1 MHAIDLLS
9 IITVAF
15 LGSLGHCVGM
25 CGGFVVA
32 YTTAKVDPNR
42 GKLWGSAAHLA
53 YNLGRVASYTILG
66 ALFGLLGSVFKVSPT
81 THGALFIAIAIFM
94 VLMGISLSGNL
105 RFLTSIEANITKIPF
120 FQKAFSALIHSKSFG
135 SFFLLGML
143 NGFIPC
149 GLVYFFAASAAAT
162 GSPFWGAVVML
173 VFGLSTIPVMFGL
186 GTVAGFLKSSSL
198 RLLMIKIASVVIV
211 LYGLYLGYK
220 GYMMI
225 THPQMMQHKMQHM
238 HKMMK

>member
-1 MHAIDLLS
+1 MHAIDFLS

-32 YTTAKVDPNR
+32 YTTAKVNPQK

-53 YNLGRVASYTILG
+53 YNFGRITSYAILG
-66 ALFGLLGSVFKVSPT
+66 AIFGLFGSVFMVSPK
-81 THGALFIAIAIFM
+81 THGILFLLIGIFM
-94 VLMGISLSGNL
+94 VLMGVSLSGNIK
-105 RFLTSIEANITKIPF
+105 FLTSIEVNITKLPF
-120 FQKAFSALIHSKSFG
+120 FKKAFSYLMHSDSFG
-135 SFFLLGML
+135 SFYLLGML

-162 GSPFWGAVVML
+162 ASPLWGAVVML
-173 VFGLSTIPVMFGL
+173 VFGLSTMPVMFGL

-198 RLLMIKIASVVIV
+198 RLLMIKIASVIIV

-220 GYMMI
+220 GYMMM
-225 THPQMMQHKMQHM
+225 THPQMMQHHM
-238 HKMMK
+238 HMMQMKMH